1 MEYTNEQLYT
11 ILQKL
16 NKEILTNEDLIFPTM
31 LNFYIQKN
39 KNLLLPLVEEIENVR
54 IKIISSHGD
63 LAEETNQYKIHEDE
77 KDEVINELN
86 KLFSITQTVNF
97 YTCGIDS
104 LKDVPL
110 TMAQMDALMFMLKE
124 EVE

>member
-16 NKEILTNEDLIFPTM
+16 NKEILTHEELIFPAT

-54 IKIISSHGD
+54 IKIVSSHGD
-63 LAEETNQYKIHEDE
+63 LIEDSNQYKIREDE
-77 KDEVINELN
+77 MDEVVAELN

-97 YTCGIDS
+97 YTCGIEL

-110 TMAQMDALMFMLKE
+110 TMAQMDALMFMVKE
-124 EVE
+124 ETV